1 MKRGSGGRLKGPA
14 RLLRRTCP
22 GRRPLASCSAGLAA
36 LLLVGVAVI
45 SCSNHP
51 PRNIKD
57 GCEIFSEKDD
67 WYADAQDSYEKWG
80 VPVHVQ
86 LAIIYQES
94 RFVHDA
100 QPPRTRLLWV
110 IPWTRPTS
118 AYGYGQIKDSTW
130 DWYIKETGNRW
141 ADRDDFEAVVDFIG
155 WYGDRSQRTLG
166 IAKGDAYHQY
176 LAYHE
181 GHGGYRRKTYDQKP
195 WLLKVARQVERRARS
210 YQAQLQQCADS
221 LDKGGWWPF

>member
-1 MKRGSGGRLKGPA
+1 MKRGSGGWLKGPA
-14 RLLRRTCP
+14 RLLRRTCL
-22 GRRPLASCSAGLAA
+22 GRRPRASCTAGLAA

-110 IPWTRPTS
+110 IPWTRPSS

-141 ADRDDFEAVVDFIG
+141 ADRDDFEDVVDFIG